1 MGLLAPLPVPLRC
14 GESWAMDFITGLPT
28 SSKGN
33 NAILTFTDRLS
44 KLQRY
49 VACKDT
55 ITAEQTMELFFENI
69 FRHYGLPRSIVSDR
83 DPRFV
88 SSFWQALWKRLG
100 TQLNLST
107 ANHPE
112 TDGQSERTNQ
122 VLEDMLRT
130 YVSSYQDDWEEHL
143 VTAEFAYNDSVN
155 ATTGF
160 TPFFLMHG
168 RHSPTPLSL
177 VVKPVA
183 PAPVE
188 TAEAFALRVKSD
200 VDKARV
206 AMRAAQERYAKYA
219 NLHRRDFG
227 FNVGDQVWLSA
238 EHLKYLPKAITARQ
252 KLRPRYYGPY
262 KVMEVIGS
270 HRLAYRLQLPPSFKI
285 HPVIHIS
292 HLKANKDGTQDF
304 PARPEYQPV
313 LPDIIDGKQHWEVEA
328 ILAHKKQ
335 YGHLSFLIKW
345 AHHSDDYNDWVFA
358 ADLKQDLSEDQ
369 YDRFLN
375 EYHGRSGASV
385 RSTTI

>member
-1 MGLLAPLPVPLRC
+1 
-14 GESWAMDFITGLPT
+14 MDFITGLPT

-69 FRHYGLPRSIVSDR
+69 FRHYGLPRSIISDR

-122 VLEDMLRT
+122 VLEDMLRA

-227 FNVGDQVWLSA
+227 FNVGDQV
-238 EHLKYLPKAITARQ
+238 
-252 KLRPRYYGPY
+252 
-262 KVMEVIGS
+262 
-270 HRLAYRLQLPPSFKI
+270 
-285 HPVIHIS
+285 
-292 HLKANKDGTQDF
+292 
-304 PARPEYQPV
+304 
-313 LPDIIDGKQHWEVEA
+313 
-328 ILAHKKQ
+328 
-335 YGHLSFLIKW
+335 
-345 AHHSDDYNDWVFA
+345 
-358 ADLKQDLSEDQ
+358 
-369 YDRFLN
+369 
-375 EYHGRSGASV
+375 
-385 RSTTI
+385 